1 MGYPLNRRLVRAV
14 RTAAG
19 HMRPTL
25 RKNLITVCPQSP
37 SPLVCPIHRT
47 NSPSRSMSSDM
58 ESLTWTIVELMY
70 VWYCSQYHHYTFLMF
85 ARIWRL
91 THQVEAIIH
100 PMNLSVIEEVSK
112 NYVDTLYRTAKR
124 VRSLPVTYLCPVTV
138 EEAGLL
144 LIPLGVLFSPMIFC
158 TQA

>member
-1 MGYPLNRRLVRAV
+1 
-14 RTAAG
+14 
-19 HMRPTL
+19 
-25 RKNLITVCPQSP
+25 
-37 SPLVCPIHRT
+37 
-47 NSPSRSMSSDM
+47 
-58 ESLTWTIVELMY
+58 
-70 VWYCSQYHHYTFLMF
+70 
-85 ARIWRL
+85 
-91 THQVEAIIH
+91 
-100 PMNLSVIEEVSK
+100 MNLSVIEEVSK